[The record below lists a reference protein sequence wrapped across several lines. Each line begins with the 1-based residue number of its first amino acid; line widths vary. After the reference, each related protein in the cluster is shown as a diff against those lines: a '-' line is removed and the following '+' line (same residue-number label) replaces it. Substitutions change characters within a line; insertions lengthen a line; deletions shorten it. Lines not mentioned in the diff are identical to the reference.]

1 MAALKDMFD
10 KQWVN
15 RLAAA
20 IQLHYP
26 EFNKAAFSKNT
37 VNGFAPL
44 ELNDRMRHTATT
56 LHQYLPGPY
65 TKNIEILKKVVL
77 DLPKGYTNLVFPD
90 YVSQHGLSDFDTSM
104 DALHYF
110 TRFGSSEFAIRH
122 FLKRDFKKT
131 LSVMK
136 KWAGD
141 ENEHVRRLASE
152 GSRPRLPWS
161 FQLPAVIEKPSHTL
175 PVLQALVFDDSP
187 YVNKSVANHLNDFSK
202 DHPDLVIQFVKQNFG
217 KKTATDKLLKH
228 ACRTL
233 LKSGHSEVLA
243 IFGTASSHDLQLNNF
258 EVHTPTVSMGNLL
271 SFTFTVINTGKKI
284 LDVRLEFA
292 LYFLLL
298 NGSHYRK
305 VFKISERKLTPSTDM
320 VIQKSFSFRPITT
333 RQYRPGLHRVGIIV
347 NGVELAC
354 ADFQLLP

>member
-10 KQWVN
+10 KQWAAL
-15 RLAAA
+15 LASA
-20 IQLHYP
+20 IHKHYP
-26 EFNKAAFSKNT
+26 DFNKAIFIKNT
-37 VNGFAPL
+37 VNGYAPL
-44 ELNDRMRHTATT
+44 ELNDRMRHTTAL
-56 LHQYLPGPY
+56 LHHHLPGPY
-65 TKNIEILKKVVL
+65 YKNIEILKKAVV
-77 DLPKGYTNLVFPD
+77 DLPYGYTNLVFPD
-90 YVSQHGLSDFDTSM
+90 YVGQHGLADFEVSM

-110 TRFGSSEFAIRH
+110 TQFGSAEFAIRH
-122 FLKRDFKKT
+122 FLKSDFKKT

-161 FQLPAVIEKPSHTL
+161 FQLPTIIEKPGHTL
-175 PVLQALVFDDSP
+175 TLLQDLVFDDSP
-187 YVNKSVANHLNDFSK
+187 YVCKSVANHLNDFSK
-202 DHPDLVIQFVKQNFG
+202 DHPELVIQFVKRNFG

-243 IFGTASSHDLQLNNF
+243 IFGTASSQDLKLSHF
-258 EVHTPTVSMGNLL
+258 DVHTPTVAMGADLIF
-271 SFTFTVINTGKKI
+271 SFTVHNTGKNS

-305 VFKISERKLTPSTDM
+305 VFKISERKLAPVTDM

-347 NGVELAC
+347 NGEEKAC
-354 ADFQLLP
+354 ADFQLMP